1 MEAWEGSPRVRKDCL
16 ILGSAHA
23 RGLKRRRIF
32 VLSPQIPYCVL
43 LDMISGHRC
52 FGKAGG
58 EAICATRD
66 IIRATQVA
74 EQSLMHV
81 IMIEFSRSVCRCCG
95 VSDVSKV

>member
-1 MEAWEGSPRVRKDCL
+1 MQNICFVSPDPILRTLGCDIWPSLFREG
-16 ILGSAHA
+16 
-23 RGLKRRRIF
+23 
-32 VLSPQIPYCVL
+32 Q
-43 LDMISGHRC
+43 
-52 FGKAGG
+52 GG
-58 EAICATRD
+58 AICATRD